1 MCGIAGVCLRQGMAN
16 KAMLGK
22 MAAALAHRGPDGE
35 GFFSFLNMGLAHR
48 RLSIIDLEGGKQ
60 PLEAKGEKAPVAAVV
75 NGEIYNYK
83 ALQRALREEGVPL
96 ATGSDSEPLLH
107 LVARDGKAA
116 WQQLQG
122 MYAAAVVDGRSN
134 EMWIGVD
141 PFGIKPLYYVE
152 TLKGFA
158 FASEPRALVAAGWVD
173 AQANPNVLG
182 SLLNVHQVRGTETLF
197 AGISRLAPGERF
209 RVKDGKIVERWRQL
223 PVLKPAVKG
232 VSLDEAVAQFEEHL
246 LAAVARHV
254 QADVPFGVLLSGGL
268 DSSAIVVAMA
278 KLGIDIRAFTAR
290 FDKPSDEDKAAAGL
304 AAKVGATH
312 TTVNYGAEDFWT
324 GVGEL
329 AWTMDDLATDYSS
342 LPLLKLM
349 ATAKTDVKILLS
361 GEGGDELLAG
371 YKGYRLPWWRVWL
384 KKGRAGDAVPFAGL
398 FKDATLVAAPDAVD
412 VPWAMDG
419 FTRLQKRQCPDIAEW
434 LPHDLLLRLDRVS
447 MAHGIEGRVP
457 YLDDHFSAWTFAL
470 PDAVKVGRSPDG
482 KQDVGKVVVR
492 EWLARQGHHD
502 LAWGRK
508 KGFTVPVG
516 DYLGQR
522 KDWVRGLLEGSPLT
536 GSLLRKG
543 AAGKLLG
550 QLGHAKAA
558 NLAFSLTLLALW
570 HRVHVEGVGSQQAA
584 A

>member
-1 MCGIAGVCLRQGMAN
+1 MRQGMAN
-16 KAMLGK
+16 KAQLAK

-48 RLSIIDLEGGKQ
+48 RLSIIDLEGGRQ
-60 PLEAKGEKAPVAAVV
+60 PLEAKGAKAPIAAVV

-83 ALQRALREEGVPL
+83 ALQRALREDGVAL
-96 ATGSDSEPLLH
+96 ATASDSEPVLH

-116 WQQLQG
+116 WSQLQG

-152 TLKGFA
+152 TAKGFA
-158 FASEPRALVAAGWVD
+158 FASEPRALVAAGWVE
-173 AQANPNVLG
+173 AQANMAVLG
-182 SLLNVHQVRGTETLF
+182 SLLNVHQVRGDETLF
-197 AGISRLAPGERF
+197 AGIRRMAPGERF

-223 PVLKPAVKG
+223 PVLRPAVKG
-232 VSLDEAVAQFEEHL
+232 GSLDDAVAQFEEHL

-268 DSSAIVVAMA
+268 DSSAVVVAMA

-304 AAKVGATH
+304 AAKVGARH
-312 TTVNYGAEDFWT
+312 TTVSYGADDFWA

-349 ATAKTDVKILLS
+349 ATAKQDVKILLS

-398 FKDATLVAAPDAVD
+398 FKDAKLVAAPGDVD
-412 VPWAMDG
+412 VPWATDG
-419 FTRLQKRQCPDIAEW
+419 FTRLQKRQGPDICEW

-457 YLDDHFSAWTFAL
+457 YLDDHFSAWAFAL
-470 PDAVKVGRSPDG
+470 PDAVKVGRTPDG
-482 KQDVGKVVVR
+482 KQDVGKLVVR
-492 EWLARQGHHD
+492 EWLARQGHAD

-522 KDWVRGLLEGSPLT
+522 KAWVKDLWEGSPLV
-536 GSLLRKG
+536 GGLLRKG
-543 AAGKLLG
+543 AAAKLLG

-570 HRVHVEGVGSQQAA
+570 HRVHVEGFAQEHAVA
-584 A
+584 